1 MTANINDMDYDR
13 IITNNSM
20 ENMFADSS
28 IIRMT
33 DFDSVGTNSL
43 IREMENMLNTK
54 LDADEFRSEFYPI
67 INTLEEEIEYL
78 KQKCEILEQI
88 VYDLQAEKE
97 KKKSVKGNGVN
108 VNDFLL

>member
-13 IITNNSM
+13 ITLNGTGGYTFTGSSM
-20 ENMFADSS
+20 EMAS
-28 IIRMT
+28 
-33 DFDSVGTNSL
+33 FDSVGMNST
-43 IREMENMLNTK
+43 IREMESMLNTK

-67 INTLEEEIEYL
+67 IDILREEIRYL
-78 KQKCEILEQI
+78 EQRCEILEQI
-88 VYDLQAEKE
+88 VYELQVEKE

>member
-20 ENMFADSS
+20 ENMFTNSS
-28 IIRMT
+28 VRIT
-33 DFDSVGTNSL
+33 DFDSVGMNSS
-43 IREMENMLNTK
+43 IREIENMLNTK

-67 INTLEEEIEYL
+67 ISSLREEIEYL
-78 KQKCEILEQI
+78 EQRCEILEQT
-88 VYDLQAEKE
+88 VFELQEGKE
-97 KKKSVKGNGVN
+97 KKKRFKDNGVN

>member
-13 IITNNSM
+13 TM
-20 ENMFADSS
+20 ENMFTDSS
-28 IIRMT
+28 VIRMT
-33 DFDSVGTNSL
+33 GFDSVGMNSS

-67 INTLEEEIEYL
+67 ISSLREEIEYL
-78 KQKCEILEQI
+78 EQRCEILEQT
-88 VYDLQAEKE
+88 VFELQEEKE
-97 KKKSVKGNGVN
+97 KKKRFKDNGVN

>member
-13 IITNNSM
+13 IILNDTGGYAFTGSSM
-20 ENMFADSS
+20 EMAS
-28 IIRMT
+28 
-33 DFDSVGTNSL
+33 FDSVGMNST
-43 IREMENMLNTK
+43 IREMESMLSTK

-97 KKKSVKGNGVN
+97 KKKSVKDNGVN

>member
-13 IITNNSM
+13 TM
-20 ENMFADSS
+20 ENMFTNSS
-28 IIRMT
+28 VRIT
-33 DFDSVGTNSL
+33 DFDSVGTNSS
-43 IREMENMLNTK
+43 IREIENMMNTK

-67 INTLEEEIEYL
+67 IDTLREEIEYL
-78 KQKCEILEQI
+78 EQRCEILEQT
-88 VYDLQAEKE
+88 VFELQEGKE

>member
-13 IITNNSM
+13 TM
-20 ENMFADSS
+20 ENMFTDSS
-28 IIRMT
+28 VIRMT
-33 DFDSVGTNSL
+33 GFDSVGMNSS

-67 INTLEEEIEYL
+67 ISSLREEIGYL
-78 KQKCEILEQI
+78 EQRCEILEQTI
-88 VYDLQAEKE
+88 FELQEEKE
-97 KKKSVKGNGVN
+97 KKKRFKSNGVN

>member
-13 IITNNSM
+13 TM
-20 ENMFADSS
+20 ENMFTDSS
-28 IIRMT
+28 VIRMT
-33 DFDSVGTNSL
+33 GFDSVGTNSS

-67 INTLEEEIEYL
+67 ISSLREEIGYL
-78 KQKCEILEQI
+78 EQRCEILEQT
-88 VYDLQAEKE
+88 VFELQEEKE
-97 KKKSVKGNGVN
+97 KKKRFKGNGVN

>member
-13 IITNNSM
+13 TM
-20 ENMFADSS
+20 ENMFTDSS
-28 IIRMT
+28 VIRMT
-33 DFDSVGTNSL
+33 GFDSVGMDSS
-43 IREMENMLNTK
+43 IREIENMLNTK

-67 INTLEEEIEYL
+67 ISSLREEIEYL
-78 KQKCEILEQI
+78 EQRCEILEQT
-88 VYDLQAEKE
+88 VFELQEEKE